1 MSSTIKIKRGSSDP
15 TSAQVTNAGE
25 LAANTTTP
33 KVFLKTADDSVTAP
47 VWVGATIESSPA
59 DWTSASKL
67 ATQSAINTTFMPKV
81 GGSFTGPIT
90 LNAQSGVRFADADSS
105 NYVAFRAPATVPSNL
120 TWTLP
125 SGDGINGYMLSTDGS
140 GVLGWTT
147 PTAQSTILTSSDNT
161 NTTRYLVFSSS
172 AQNGASLY
180 VDDAT
185 TPLSYNPSTADFTIA
200 GDLNLNGGDLKTT
213 SAVASLFDTTATS
226 ITMGAAATGVSIGY
240 SSTAASITN
249 ISTGAAGSG
258 VTKTLNIGTGGA
270 ASSTTNIN
278 LGSTN
283 GGTVTVN
290 KDLVVS
296 GDLTVN
302 GTTTTINSTTI
313 AVDDKNLVLGA
324 DNTLDTAAD
333 GGGITLKGA
342 TDKTLN
348 WVDATDAWTS
358 SEHFGLA
365 SGKSFYINSSSVLNS
380 STLGTGVTIS
390 SLSQVGTIA
399 TGTWNG
405 TAIGLTNGGTNASI
419 TAAHGAIVYS
429 TASALSV
436 TSTGISGYI
445 LQSNGNSA
453 PSWVAATS
461 KTAGFVATT
470 TDNTA
475 TTRYLAFSTAAGSS
489 STIYVDDTTTPLAY
503 NPNTNAITANEH
515 NSNSS
520 SALTL
525 KSSFTSPASIT
536 LQGHASTGAATY
548 ATLTAGYLNLGG
560 SLLGDANTYIRFQ
573 DAVAGNSFYTDVKP
587 AAAVASSK
595 TITLPDNNGTVL
607 VYGNGGNTDQITK
620 VGTIATGVWQGTA
633 VGLTYGGTN
642 AALTAVNGGIVY
654 SSSTAMAITAVGTSG
669 YVLQS
674 NGAGAPAWVSAAQSA
689 TNATTVTL
697 VATDTTAAAHY
708 LTFVDSATGNEN
720 IRTDTSLAYN
730 PSTNVLTAGTVDAII
745 DGGSY

>member
-1 MSSTIKIKRGSSDP
+1 MSSTIKIKRGSADP
-15 TSAQVTNAGE
+15 TAAQVTNAGE

-33 KVFLKTADDSVTAP
+33 KVFLKTADDSSTTP
-47 VWVGATIESSPA
+47 IWVGATIESSPA

-140 GVLGWTT
+140 GVLGWST
-147 PTAQSTILTSSDNT
+147 PTAQTTILTANDNS

-180 VDDAT
+180 VDDTT
-185 TPLSYNPSTADFTIA
+185 TPLSYNPSTAELTIA

-213 SAVASLFDTTATS
+213 SSAASLFDATATS
-226 ITMGAAATGVSIGY
+226 ITMGAAATGVTLGY

-342 TDKTLN
+342 SDKTLN

-365 SGKSFYINSSSVLNS
+365 SGKAFYINASSVLNS

-429 TASALSV
+429 TASALGV

-445 LQSNGNSA
+445 LKSNGNAA
-453 PSWVAATS
+453 PSWVATS
-461 KTAGFVATT
+461 SVAAGTLATT
-470 TDNTA
+470 TDNTD
-475 TTRYLAFSTAAGSS
+475 TTRYLAFSTTAGSS

-503 NPNTNAITANEH
+503 NPSNNKLTANALA
-515 NSNSS
+515 SNSAS
-520 SALTL
+520 SLTL
-525 KSSFTSPASIT
+525 GGTNTQTTSLQLVGHSSVGTS
-536 LQGHASTGAATY
+536 GY
-548 ATLTAGYLNLGG
+548 AGLTAGYLNLVGPADSG
-560 SLLGDANTYIRFQ
+560 ANPFIRFS
-573 DAVAGNSFYTDVKP
+573 DVVIGNGYVTDLKFTASAV
-587 AAAVASSK
+587 SSK
-595 TITLPDNNGTVL
+595 IITLPDNSGTVL

-620 VGTIATGVWQGTA
+620 VGTIATGVWQGTSVA
-633 VGLTYGGTN
+633 LLYGGTN

-708 LTFVDSATGNEN
+708 ITFVDSSTGNEN